1 MKAISCP
8 NKFSEMFKHV
18 LLVSAFSLIFNV
30 FHIDC
35 ISNYLKYK
43 GKFLG
48 TLSCKHC
55 GSTFMGNHIRKNHMI
70 SYSKQKC
77 KHFKFTFNRIKR
89 VQNQREK
96 KIMIKVHVPWKHP
109 EVQLM
114 K

>member
-1 MKAISCP
+1 
-8 NKFSEMFKHV
+8 MFKHV
-18 LLVSAFSLIFNV
+18 LLVSVFSLIFNV

-48 TLSCKHC
+48 TLSFKHC
-55 GSTFMGNHIRKNHMI
+55 GSTFMDNHIRKNHMR
-70 SYSKQKC
+70 SYSNKKC

-96 KIMIKVHVPWKHP
+96 KS
-109 EVQLM
+109 
-114 K
+114 